1 MSPIGQETPPDHKM
15 LRSCCPQSRKKAPG
29 PRVLRGP
36 GIQVGGSGGKPDSV
50 GGRSRVQPFLWATRC
65 RGARCARP
73 APEPV
78 DTGAGRGRRELLALA
93 RGGVCRALPVAGK
106 AVRSYRTLS
115 PLPRT
120 PCGAVRRS
128 ALCCTVPRTRP
139 RVRVAVS
146 HHRVQSCPD
155 FPPPGPRTGAAAAC
169 PRPHPSGARP
179 GPDARSGARGAK
191 STAATRVARIAAWIP
206 DVPSAHAALMAV
218 IFTRRYSWR

>member
-1 MSPIGQETPPDHKM
+1 MGPWSTAVRKILWSPAADP
-15 LRSCCPQSRKKAPG
+15 RKKAPG

-73 APEPV
+73 APKPV
-78 DTGAGRGRRELLALA
+78 DTGAGRSRRELLALA

-106 AVRSYRTLS
+106 AVRSYRTVS

-120 PCGAVRRS
+120 PCGAVRRF

-155 FPPPGPRTGAAAAC
+155 FPPPGPGTGAAAAC
-169 PRPHPSGARP
+169 PRPDASGQR
-179 GPDARSGARGAK
+179 RGAPAQTGAECPK
-191 STAATRVARIAAWIP
+191 NTAATRVKRIAA
-206 DVPSAHAALMAV
+206 
-218 IFTRRYSWR
+218 